1 MQETPLISQ
10 FRATRQRF
18 PDICNGLQTEDYGL
32 QAAVFVS
39 PPKWHLA
46 HTTWFFETFLLTP
59 FLPGYQPFHPQFE
72 YLFNSYYN
80 AVGEQYPRDQR
91 GLLSRPTLE
100 EVLRYRC
107 HVDRAME
114 QLFGDLP
121 DADAEEVYRRCRL
134 GIQHEKQHQELFF
147 MDIKYSFFQNPLL
160 PALLPQTPAMAA
172 VAADIEWISFCP
184 ELTELGCK
192 ESEGFSFDNEHP
204 QHPVFLG
211 AYELADRL
219 VTNGEY
225 LQFMQDG
232 GYRRPELW
240 LSDGWDCICSEGWSA
255 PLYWLQR
262 ENEWYE
268 FTGYGLKPLDL
279 QRPVNHISAYEA
291 MAYASWAGAR
301 LPTEAEWEYAAR
313 CFWPG
318 QSPQELMLP
327 ADSRGSDMRQLA
339 DAGWQWTSS
348 AYQPYPGYRPASG
361 ALGEYNGKFM
371 SSQLVLRGG
380 SWASPEEHLRPSYR
394 NFFYPKDR
402 WMFSAIRLAR

>member
-1 MQETPLISQ
+1 
-10 FRATRQRF
+10 
-18 PDICNGLQTEDYGL
+18 
-32 QAAVFVS
+32 
-39 PPKWHLA
+39 
-46 HTTWFFETFLLTP
+46 
-59 FLPGYQPFHPQFE
+59 
-72 YLFNSYYN
+72 
-80 AVGEQYPRDQR
+80 
-91 GLLSRPTLE
+91 
-100 EVLRYRC
+100 
-107 HVDRAME
+107 
-114 QLFGDLP
+114 
-121 DADAEEVYRRCRL
+121 
-134 GIQHEKQHQELFF
+134 